1 MLFVTALTLALIGF
15 ALSTLANLARHDG
28 PKIVAA
34 LQGRSWAAESNRS
47 AGPVTIRFK
56 SRYAAVR
63 PALAQSVLRAAA

>member
-1 MLFVTALTLALIGF
+1 MLVVTALTLALIGF
-15 ALSTLANLARHDG
+15 ALSTLANLARQDG

-47 AGPVTIRFK
+47 AGPGTIRFR
-56 SRYAAVR
+56 SRYTAVR